1 MMKSDS
7 QLQRDVTEEIRWD
20 PSIGRA
26 EIGITA
32 RDGVVT
38 LSGQVDTYAK
48 KLAAVR
54 AAERVA
60 GVKAVAEEMTV
71 ALPLPFERTDTDIA
85 HAAVNAMR
93 WDIEVPD
100 ETVKVRVENG
110 WVWLEGE
117 VNWQFQRTSAERAV
131 RYLTGV
137 KGVTNLIKIAA
148 HASIPDVERRI
159 DSALKRQ
166 AELDAKR
173 IRVDAANGKV
183 TLSGTVRSWTE
194 REAAERAAWSAEGVT
209 AVEDRL
215 DVKL

>member
-1 MMKSDS
+1 MMKSDT

-20 PSIGRA
+20 PSVGRA
-26 EIGITA
+26 EIGIAA

-38 LSGQVDTYAK
+38 LSGQVDSYAK

-54 AAERVA
+54 AAERVS

-85 HAAVNAMR
+85 HAAVNALR

-117 VNWQFQRTSAERAV
+117 AKWEFQRSSAERAV

-137 KGVTNLIKIAA
+137 KGVTNLIKIVP

-173 IRVDAANGKV
+173 IRVDASKGKV
-183 TLSGTVRSWTE
+183 TLTGTVRSWTE

-215 DVKL
+215 DVTL